1 MEEILKLLASPDGL
15 EKALEQLKSQAKDPK
30 IIENIINELYEKDRL
45 QRQSQIG
52 QIQKDKQINP
62 GTNNSKTVLAV
73 RIPINI
79 QKKIV
84 NTGTTFEVGE
94 PVTLIP
100 NTTADGK
107 QSQTAELI
115 KKLWKTN
122 RLDSK
127 LQKLIQLKKAQT
139 QGALQFYIND
149 IKPGSMIRKF
159 LNSLGFQS
167 QKKEVK
173 VSVLDNKKGSMYP
186 YFDSFGDLKA
196 FTWAFITKDAED
208 TDINNQWIY
217 DEKNVYKI
225 NDEGGTLGLKSTEP
239 HGFDKIPIVYV
250 SQDHP
255 EWYDVQEMID
265 RLEVSLSKL
274 GASNDYSGH
283 PMLKIFGE
291 VENAPDKD
299 EDGKAWII
307 PINVDQDGKEIKGDV
322 SFLTNPNSPES
333 TKLELEKLEEYIEM
347 VSQTPNVSLSK
358 LKGIGDIS
366 AKAIR
371 LLFIDA
377 MMKAKMNEG
386 DNRTAIE
393 RIINVMISGITNTTN
408 TGLANEAKD
417 LYFEIQFNSILPDDL
432 KEASDIISTLK
443 SAGLIATKT
452 AIEYLGM
459 NEDTAEEMEMI
470 ESEKVKE
477 PLGQE

>member
-1 MEEILKLLASPDGL
+1 MEDLIKMLRTAEMDKALEILKSQGKPPADV
-15 EKALEQLKSQAKDPK
+15 EKY
-30 IIENIINELYEKDRL
+30 INEIDLKDRNL
-45 QRQSQIG
+45 RDSQIG
-52 QIQKDKQINP
+52 KIQTDKKISD
-62 GTNNSKTVLAV
+62 TKIVTAV

-100 NTTADGK
+100 QTSSEEG
-107 QSQTAELI
+107 QSKTAELVKRI
-115 KKLWKTN
+115 WKTN

-127 LQKLIQLKKAQT
+127 IQKLVQLKKSQT
-139 QGALQFYIND
+139 QGALQFYIAD
-149 IKPGSMIRKF
+149 VKQGSMMQK
-159 LNSLGFQS
+159 LLTLLGFAN

-173 VSVLDNKKGSMYP
+173 VSILDNKKGSMYP

-196 FTWAFITKDAED
+196 FVWEFITLD
-208 TDINNQWIY
+208 TDGEEVNNQWVY
-217 DEKNVYKI
+217 DDRNTYKI
-225 NDEGGTLGLKSTEP
+225 NDEGGTLGLKETIP

-250 SQDHP
+250 TQEHP

-307 PINVDQDGKEIKGDV
+307 PIKLDSEGKEIKGDV

-377 MMKAKMNEG
+377 MMKAKQNEG
-386 DNRTAIE
+386 DNRTMIE
-393 RIINVMISGITNTTN
+393 RIISVLVSGIINTTN
-408 TGLANEAKD
+408 TGLSSEAKD

-432 KEASDIISTLK
+432 KESADIISTLK
-443 SAGLIATKT
+443 NSGLISNKT

-459 NEDTAEEMEMI
+459 NEDTQEEIEMI
-470 ESEKVKE
+470 RQEKEE
-477 PLGQE
+477 PQPGTTE